1 VSENMLVSTSNR
13 IAEVVKD
20 ENGWFYVIVYGE
32 YVATCKWQEGIAKA
46 ICDLIN
52 ASESVYKAA
61 MIAADVAGEMLR
73 VLKAIAKDKNKD
85 AVQL

>member
-1 VSENMLVSTSNR
+1 MAEQ

-20 ENGWFYVIVYGE
+20 ENKLCYVIVHGE
-32 YVATCKWQEGIAKA
+32 YVATCKWQEGVAQA

-52 ASESVYKAA
+52 ATGSVYEAA

-85 AVQL
+85 IVQL